1 MTVAAFPETDAR
13 LSETARCARMTA
25 LRIDGAPPEPPTAD
39 MQVYFYRG
47 HAYEQI
53 LRARLIEGY
62 GAEDVE
68 WQRTVKWPL
77 GVGHADF
84 YVRSEKQL
92 IEVTS
97 TTSPSA
103 KMLDF
108 KIEQLKQYIH
118 YDPEAEHGAVYVID
132 SSRLADGERVI
143 PVLLTDE
150 DVERITE
157 RVARLQGG
165 EPPERVCARPSQ
177 ARGMLCPFAAAC
189 FEGWQPTPPEQ
200 LSEQLDGLVLDAAR
214 CEQSYEA
221 AKKSLKE
228 SKNERDQARRMV
240 REYLEPGR
248 DYLSGDGI
256 TVRVTDVPDGFTYDT
271 PTAIKAGAIRESV
284 MADYTKPKKGYE
296 RWNWTIPDNVRKALT
311 PAPDPDY
318 DGPPF

>member
-1 MTVAAFPETDAR
+1 MTTVAFPTTDAR
-13 LSETARCARMTA
+13 LSETARCARMTH
-25 LRIDGAPPEPPTAD
+25 LRMNGAEPREPSEEEEE
-39 MQVYFYRG
+39 FFWRG
-47 HAYEQI
+47 PFYEQVI
-53 LRARLIEGY
+53 HGRLIKAY
-62 GAEDVE
+62 GRDDVE
-68 WQRTVKWPL
+68 HQRQIKWPL
-77 GVGHADF
+77 GTGHADF
-84 YVRSEKQL
+84 YVRSEKHL

-97 TTSPSA
+97 SDSPSA
-103 KMLDF
+103 RLLAF

-118 YDPEAEHGAVYVID
+118 YDPDAEYGAVMEVD
-132 SSRLADGERVI
+132 SSRPRHARVI
-143 PVLLTDE
+143 RVQLTDE
-150 DVERITE
+150 DKERISQ
-157 RVARLQGG
+157 RVEGLQGG

-177 ARGMLCPFAAAC
+177 ARGMLCPFAAPC
-189 FEGWQPTPPEQ
+189 FEGWRPTPPEQ

-214 CEQSYEA
+214 CEQSYET
-221 AKKSLKE
+221 AKKRLKE
-228 SKNERDQARRMV
+228 SKNERDQARRIV
-240 REYLEPGR
+240 REYVEPGR